1 MAFQELS
8 SWKGAAVFTAKP
20 LIEKKIIFRGPREYE
35 CRQGEPKIFYK
46 EMWHYGYGRIA
57 VVTSVNLEYR
67 DEAAKKIKSSKGY
80 VSRWAENEEGGG
92 VSTLIEWEKSPP
104 ATVNCIP
111 NCQNQTFIP
120 WDEKLAEQEAS
131 Q

>member
-8 SWKGAAVFTAKP
+8 SWNGAAVFTAKP

-67 DEAAKKIKSSKGY
+67 DEAAKKIKSSKAM
-80 VSRWAENEEGGG
+80 SRDGRKTKKEEGY
-92 VSTLIEWEKSPP
+92 LP
-104 ATVNCIP
+104 
-111 NCQNQTFIP
+111 
-120 WDEKLAEQEAS
+120 
-131 Q
+131 